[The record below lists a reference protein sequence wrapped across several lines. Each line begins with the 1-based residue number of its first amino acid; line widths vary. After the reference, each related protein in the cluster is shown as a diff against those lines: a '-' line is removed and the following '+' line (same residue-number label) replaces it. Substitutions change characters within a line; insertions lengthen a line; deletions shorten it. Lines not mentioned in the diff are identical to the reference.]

1 MRCECPER
9 FPRNQLQRKPL
20 VSDHGMHH
28 GTRVTHMHWCMPGS
42 LTRCGKKVAGIPGAC
57 ATRNFKYLATDPL
70 CGECSCLWGTDM
82 LRTIMGPTP
91 NADPVWIILGV
102 VVLLTG
108 TPWLPRK
115 GTYWCK
121 LWPKSDLFLRWPLLW
136 QIHHRTR
143 GRSISICGCIL
154 WVQNLISIL
163 RRYNVTRLSYQ
174 VLYIMQWKLNYW
186 FRSIHWD
193 WLKMH

>member
-1 MRCECPER
+1 MGLLPDTLTWGLCMRCECPER

-28 GTRVTHMHWCMPGS
+28 STRVTHMQWCMPGS

-57 ATRNFKYLATDPL
+57 ATRNFTYLATDPL

-82 LRTIMGPTP
+82 LRTIMWPTP

-108 TPWLPRK
+108 TPWLTPEGDVLMYIVTEVWFVFTLTAALTNSSSRQREK
-115 GTYWCK
+115 YQYMWVHIMGS
-121 LWPKSDLFLRWPLLW
+121 KSDLYL
-136 QIHHRTR
+136 T
-143 GRSISICGCIL
+143 
-154 WVQNLISIL
+154 
-163 RRYNVTRLSYQ
+163 
-174 VLYIMQWKLNYW
+174 
-186 FRSIHWD
+186 
-193 WLKMH
+193 